1 MPGMKVVVTGGAGYI
16 GSVTV
21 EELVKTGAEVVVF
34 DDLSLGHRAA
44 VHPQATLVVGD
55 LADRAA
61 VDTLLAEHRPDA
73 VMHFASRSQVG
84 ESMRAPFLYVGDNV
98 RNGLNLIES
107 MVQHDVKRFILSS
120 TAALFAEPSKVPIDE
135 SERIVPG
142 SPYGESKHILER
154 ILVWA
159 ERVHGM
165 RHAFLRYFNA
175 AGATAE
181 RGEHHDPETHLI
193 PIVLQVAQGRRES
206 ISVFGDD
213 YPTPDGT
220 CLRDYIHV
228 VDLAQAHILAL
239 GALDTQSRV
248 YNLGNGTGF
257 SVMEVIET
265 ARTVTDHPI
274 AHRIAE
280 RRPGDPPALSADS
293 TKIKA
298 ELGWAPRYP
307 SLQAIVQTAWQW
319 HRAHPDGYPD

>member
-1 MPGMKVVVTGGAGYI
+1 MKVVVTGGAGYI
-16 GSVTV
+16 GSITV
-21 EELVKTGAEVVVF
+21 EQLIATGAEVVVF
-34 DDLSLGHRAA
+34 DDLSLGHREA

-61 VDTLLAEHRPDA
+61 VDALMAEHRPDA

-84 ESMRAPFLYVGDNV
+84 ESMREPFLYVGDNV

-107 MVQHDVKRFILSS
+107 MVAHDVKRFILSS
-120 TAALFAEPSKVPIDE
+120 TAALFAEPTKIPIDE
-135 SERIVPG
+135 QERIIPG

-154 ILVWA
+154 ILHWA
-159 ERVHGM
+159 ESVYGM
-165 RHAFLRYFNA
+165 RYAFLRYFNA
-175 AGATAE
+175 AGASEE

-193 PIVLQVAQGRRES
+193 PLVLQVAQGRRDS
-206 ISVFGDD
+206 ITVFGND

-228 VDLAQAHILAL
+228 IDLAAAHILAL
-239 GALDTQSRV
+239 GALEERSRI

-265 ARTVTDHPI
+265 ARAVTGHPI
-274 AHRIAE
+274 PRVMGE

-293 TKIKA
+293 TKIRA
-298 ELGWAPRYP
+298 ELGWTPQYP
-307 SLQAIVQTAWQW
+307 TLEAIVRTAWAW
-319 HRAHPDGYPD
+319 HSAHPHGY

>member
-1 MPGMKVVVTGGAGYI
+1 MKVVVTGGAGYI

-21 EELVKTGAEVVVF
+21 EQLVATGAEVVVF

-44 VHPQATLVVGD
+44 VHPYATLVVGD

-61 VDTLLAEHRPDA
+61 VDALMAEHRPDA

-84 ESMRAPFLYVGDNV
+84 ESMRHPFLSVGDNV

-107 MVQHDVKRFILSS
+107 MVEHDVKRFILSS
-120 TAALFAEPSKVPIDE
+120 TAALFAEPQTVPIAE
-135 SERIVPG
+135 TERIIPG

-175 AGATAE
+175 AGASEE

-193 PIVLQVAQGRRES
+193 PIVLQVAQGRRDA
-206 ISVFGDD
+206 ITVFGDD

-228 VDLAQAHILAL
+228 IDLAQAHILAL
-239 GALDTQSRV
+239 GALDERSRV

-265 ARTVTDHPI
+265 ARAVTGHPI
-274 AHRIAE
+274 PHVMGE

-293 TKIKA
+293 TTIKA
-298 ELGWAPRYP
+298 ELGWTPKYP
-307 SLQAIVQTAWQW
+307 SLQSIVQTAWDW
-319 HRAHPDGYPD
+319 HQQFPAGYPE